1 LAYLF
6 SKKVHQSTC
15 ERNIVNHKDGN
26 KLNNIVSNLEWM
38 TQKENSQHAMDNN
51 LNSRIKKVK
60 VLNIETKEETV
71 YANIKQ
77 A

>member
-1 LAYLF
+1 
-6 SKKVHQSTC
+6 
-15 ERNIVNHKDGN
+15 
-26 KLNNIVSNLEWM
+26 M

-77 A
+77 ACDKLGISYGMTKRCIANNKPYGGFIFTKI